1 MLSKDRNNNI
11 IQYKSGVK
19 FVTDCAHLFW
29 TILPLS
35 SVIFSALLF
44 LVTISPIY
52 IVEQTYFIKY
62 TQLAIRQN
70 NPIKARWDLSPPFC

>member
-11 IQYKSGVK
+11 IQYFAILSLEHKSGVK

-52 IVEQTYFIKY
+52 IVEQTYFIK
-62 TQLAIRQN
+62 
-70 NPIKARWDLSPPFC
+70 